1 MNANVV
7 ARQQAQQQLS
17 ENEMV
22 LKVRRARSRRVDF
35 FPLTSFLSSNAQ
47 ELEILEDDAKVYK
60 LTGPVLIKQDLSE
73 ARGNVEK
80 RLDYIRAENERL
92 EKASA
97 ELEKKQRDKQQGI
110 IELQQKMMQLA
121 NPSGEGA

>member
-1 MNANVV
+1 M
-7 ARQQAQQQLS
+7 
-17 ENEMV
+17 
-22 LKVRRARSRRVDF
+22 
-35 FPLTSFLSSNAQ
+35 
-47 ELEILEDDAKVYK
+47 EDDAKVYK

-80 RLDYIRAENERL
+80 RLDYIQAENERL

-110 IELQQKMMQLA
+110 IELRQKMMQLA

>member
-1 MNANVV
+1 M
-7 ARQQAQQQLS
+7 
-17 ENEMV
+17 
-22 LKVRRARSRRVDF
+22 
-35 FPLTSFLSSNAQ
+35 
-47 ELEILEDDAKVYK
+47 EDDAKVYK
-60 LTGPVLIKQDLSE
+60 LTGPVLIKQDLSA

-80 RLDYIRAENERL
+80 RLDYIRAEHERL

>member
-1 MNANVV
+1 M
-7 ARQQAQQQLS
+7 
-17 ENEMV
+17 
-22 LKVRRARSRRVDF
+22 
-35 FPLTSFLSSNAQ
+35 
-47 ELEILEDDAKVYK
+47 EDDAKVYK

-97 ELEKKQRDKQQGI
+97 ELERSNATSSRASSSCSKR
-110 IELQQKMMQLA
+110 
-121 NPSGEGA
+121 

>member
-1 MNANVV
+1 M
-7 ARQQAQQQLS
+7 
-17 ENEMV
+17 
-22 LKVRRARSRRVDF
+22 
-35 FPLTSFLSSNAQ
+35 
-47 ELEILEDDAKVYK
+47 EDDAKVYK

-80 RLDYIRAENERL
+80 RLDYIRAENEWL
-92 EKASA
+92 EKAA
-97 ELEKKQRDKQQGI
+97 VELEKKQRDKQQGI

>member
-1 MNANVV
+1 M
-7 ARQQAQQQLS
+7 
-17 ENEMV
+17 
-22 LKVRRARSRRVDF
+22 
-35 FPLTSFLSSNAQ
+35 
-47 ELEILEDDAKVYK
+47 EDDAKVYK

-80 RLDYIRAENERL
+80 RLDYIGAENERL

>member
-1 MNANVV
+1 M
-7 ARQQAQQQLS
+7 
-17 ENEMV
+17 
-22 LKVRRARSRRVDF
+22 
-35 FPLTSFLSSNAQ
+35 
-47 ELEILEDDAKVYK
+47 
-60 LTGPVLIKQDLSE
+60 
-73 ARGNVEK
+73 EK